1 MKCLSE
7 ASAAGARKI
16 KGQDA
21 YDRAA
26 ILFNTE
32 KMRRGKFGELISGKI
47 LKSYVGMLASK
58 AASEDMLVY
67 PKKKQSLKI
76 VKKQS
81 NNAQRKMKRKIVHA
95 VREHQGKK
103 QCYCQA
109 PYGGDRKFDWY
120 DLPQLSKPRLRYL
133 LTQINVSGRSGLSDD
148 NCRKVIEDRW
158 ADITTYYKDLPNVDA
173 VV

>member
-1 MKCLSE
+1 M
-7 ASAAGARKI
+7 
-16 KGQDA
+16 
-21 YDRAA
+21 
-26 ILFNTE
+26 
-32 KMRRGKFGELISGKI
+32 
-47 LKSYVGMLASK
+47 KSYVGMLASK

-109 PYGGDRKFDWY
+109 PYGGDRKLAWY

-133 LTQINVSGRSGLSDD
+133 PTQINVSGRSGLTDD

-158 ADITTYYKDLPNVDA
+158 TDIITYYKNLPNVDA

>member
-1 MKCLSE
+1 
-7 ASAAGARKI
+7 
-16 KGQDA
+16 
-21 YDRAA
+21 
-26 ILFNTE
+26 
-32 KMRRGKFGELISGKI
+32 
-47 LKSYVGMLASK
+47 MLASK

-81 NNAQRKMKRKIVHA
+81 ESSLNAQRKMKRKIVHA

-109 PYGGDRKFDWY
+109 PYGGDRKLDWY